1 MPPPMRTVPNQK
13 SSPLI
18 NTAQPR
24 PQAGA
29 NSRQLP
35 SLPIPIRQLPNL
47 DHSSSIKPFFEINS
61 TETEDELDST
71 RYTHSGELF
80 YYQTSSSSSSSS
92 RVHSNQSLSLE
103 NSEHENNEEQI
114 PNENQEEEED
124 EQDDDDEGEE
134 DEEEVE
140 EEDAD
145 EDDDQIIIDQR
156 STSDEEEDQT
166 SPYEYEA

>member
-1 MPPPMRTVPNQK
+1 MPPRVRTIPDQK
-13 SSPLI
+13 SLPLI

-35 SLPIPIRQLPNL
+35 SVPLPLRQLPNI
-47 DHSSSIKPFFEINS
+47 DHSNSIKPFFAINS
-61 TETEDELDST
+61 TETEDELEST
-71 RYTHSGELF
+71 EFPHSGELF

-103 NSEHENNEEQI
+103 NFEHENNEEQVHI
-114 PNENQEEEED
+114 ENPDED
-124 EQDDDDEGEE
+124 EEDDDDEDE
-134 DEEEVE
+134 DEEEE
-140 EEDAD
+140 EE

-156 STSDEEEDQT
+156 SSSDEEEDQT
-166 SPYEYEA
+166 SPNEYEA